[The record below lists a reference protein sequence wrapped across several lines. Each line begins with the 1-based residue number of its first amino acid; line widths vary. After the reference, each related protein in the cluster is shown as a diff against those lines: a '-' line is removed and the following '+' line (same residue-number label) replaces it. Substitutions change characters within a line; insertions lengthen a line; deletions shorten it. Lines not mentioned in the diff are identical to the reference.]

1 MDQIV
6 EAVTVVV
13 VDKAIGLGITIA
25 LAVGSSVEEVAVS
38 WIVELVDSFKREVAG
53 FEVPTIDWFGME
65 IRH

>member
-25 LAVGSSVEEVAVS
+25 LAVGSSVEEVAA
-38 WIVELVDSFKREVAG
+38 R
-53 FEVPTIDWFGME
+53 
-65 IRH
+65 